1 MKIDK
6 EDSGSLDNRGN
17 ITILNKRINL
27 EVFFFGSGVKASAT
41 PTAGESCA
49 AEPDVP
55 GLEMVCFLSFET
67 MISCDL

>member
-1 MKIDK
+1 MKIDR

-17 ITILNKRINL
+17 ITILNKELFWRFSSL
-27 EVFFFGSGVKASAT
+27 VLGVKAPAT
-41 PTAGESCA
+41 PMTGESCA
-49 AEPDVP
+49 AKPDVP